1 MSLLAVRGISSG
13 YGKLEVLHDV
23 SVAVERGQLVTLLG
37 HNGAGKSTLLKSI
50 YGLLRPRA
58 GEISYDGR
66 QISGSSP
73 ESVAAQGLALVPQ
86 GVGVFSK
93 LSVRDNLR
101 LGFWNARGKRRG
113 RVSDE
118 DFAPALEHF
127 PVLWDR
133 LDEPAGR
140 LSGGQR
146 QMVSISRAVLANPSM
161 LLLDEPSVGLAP
173 VIVEQVL
180 RVLRRLADDGLAI
193 ILVEQNVRQSLSVSD
208 YTYVLKS
215 GRVVLG
221 SRPKEL
227 DSPERLWELF

>member
-1 MSLLAVRGISSG
+1 LSLLTVRGVRSG

-50 YGLLRPRA
+50 YGLLRLRS
-58 GEISYDGR
+58 GEIRYDGR
-66 QISGSSP
+66 QISGTSP
-73 ESVAAQGLALVPQ
+73 VNVAAQGLALVPQ

-101 LGFWNARGKRRG
+101 LGFWNNREKQKDRAA
-113 RVSDE
+113 DE

-127 PVLWDR
+127 PALWDR

-146 QMVSISRAVLANPSM
+146 QMVSISRALLAMPSM

-180 RVLRRLADDGLAI
+180 RVLRTLADGGMAI
-193 ILVEQNVRQSLSVSD
+193 MLVEQNVRQSLSVSD

-215 GRVVLG
+215 GRIVLD
-221 SRPKEL
+221 SPPQEI